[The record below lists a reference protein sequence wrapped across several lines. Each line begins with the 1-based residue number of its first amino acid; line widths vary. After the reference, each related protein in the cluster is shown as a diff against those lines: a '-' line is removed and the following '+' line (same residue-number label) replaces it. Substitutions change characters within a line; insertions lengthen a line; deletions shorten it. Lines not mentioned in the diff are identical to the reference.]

1 MSEETEFI
9 LHLLQQFKNL
19 LFSLRISLPYN
30 HVLILQM
37 AVMFIS
43 PSNPHK
49 LVSFNTN
56 EICVKLLNKLLKYGK
71 E

>member
-1 MSEETEFI
+1 MSEEIEFI

-19 LFSLRISLPYN
+19 LFSLCISLPYN

-43 PSNPHK
+43 PSNAHK
-49 LVSFNTN
+49 QLFNRLLVIFL
-56 EICVKLLNKLLKYGK
+56 EM
-71 E
+71 